1 MLTKQNSRQRSNLII
16 ANAGKSPLEGK
27 SKMKCG
33 TDLACE
39 FLRNLVAEY
48 ERALKFYSNSEN
60 WDNKAASTD
69 KGAVAREALEHKD

>member
-1 MLTKQNSRQRSNLII
+1 
-16 ANAGKSPLEGK
+16 
-27 SKMKCG
+27 MKCG